1 MKKVN
6 DASMQLAKEDV
17 KLLQKKGELFERAKK
32 RVHEIGYSYAKR
44 SSRSKVFGNRSS
56 ESSTVST
63 KRKYISTTAR
73 EERIDELSES
83 VKSVSE
89 TIQLLLKQKEQ
100 YANVDKFQQAA
111 DVNACIME
119 KMSEKRK
126 LEKELRALQEA
137 REKSRNYKKKKSSH
151 SLRKGDSDS
160 QNQRELS
167 WSESSKSHSSEKSG
181 ESSGGDT
188 VVVSDNELIPVSIPK
203 NDQVITI
210 EDGSNW
216 EPENQFDNNAR
227 DASSL
232 KKQVG
237 AILAAY
243 NEIVEESTK
252 VPENAC
258 AKTAEQPQNF

>member
-17 KLLQKKGELFERAKK
+17 KLSQKKGELFERAKK
-32 RVHEIGYSYAKR
+32 RVHKMGYSYAKR

-63 KRKYISTTAR
+63 NRKYISTTAR

-111 DVNACIME
+111 DVNACIMA

-137 REKSRNYKKKKSSH
+137 REKSRNYKKKKSFH

-160 QNQRELS
+160 
-167 WSESSKSHSSEKSG
+167 
-181 ESSGGDT
+181 
-188 VVVSDNELIPVSIPK
+188 
-203 NDQVITI
+203 
-210 EDGSNW
+210 
-216 EPENQFDNNAR
+216 
-227 DASSL
+227 
-232 KKQVG
+232 
-237 AILAAY
+237 
-243 NEIVEESTK
+243 
-252 VPENAC
+252 
-258 AKTAEQPQNF
+258 